1 MLRYVQMELGRG
13 KLPDGKTLVSEQ
25 ALLARRLPQVTIG
38 EHTTYG
44 MGLEVDTEYGIP
56 VVHHGGAVFGFRS
69 DMFWLPDQGVGGV
82 ILTNAGMGGALLH
95 PFLRKVLEELY
106 DGKPEAMEDIQAT
119 AKARVAELA
128 KYRERLV
135 VPPAPDVVAKLAK
148 HYTRVA
154 LGDVTVRTAG
164 AAVTFDFGEWKSTV
178 ASRRN
183 DDGTTSMITVDPSVD
198 GFVFVVAQKSGK
210 RALVVRDMQHEYV
223 LTEAP

>member
-1 MLRYVQMELGRG
+1 
-13 KLPDGKTLVSEQ
+13 
-25 ALLARRLPQVTIG
+25 
-38 EHTTYG
+38 
-44 MGLEVDTEYGIP
+44 
-56 VVHHGGAVFGFRS
+56 
-69 DMFWLPDQGVGGV
+69 VGGV

-198 GFVFVVAQKSGK
+198 GFEFVVAQKSGK